1 MADFCKPSSSRVEH
15 YSPETGSFLGA
26 GDETVVGLDLILV
39 LSTARLCSLNVSLR
53 RRLVSPKYCKLQR

>member
-1 MADFCKPSSSRVEH
+1 MDDFCKPSSQRVEH

-26 GDETVVGLDLILV
+26 WGETVVGLDLMLV
-39 LSTARLCSLNVSLR
+39 LSTERLCSLNLSLR